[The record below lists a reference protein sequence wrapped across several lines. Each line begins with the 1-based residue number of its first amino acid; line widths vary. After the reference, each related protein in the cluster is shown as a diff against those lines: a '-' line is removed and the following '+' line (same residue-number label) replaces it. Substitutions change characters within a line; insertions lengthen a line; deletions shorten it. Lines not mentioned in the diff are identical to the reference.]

1 MTFSL
6 VILGAPRTK
15 KTSNRLGWRY
25 SRRLGRK
32 VRVVLPSAAW
42 SRWAKGAVIV
52 VREAGRSCSGTYFM
66 PGRGRKLWPVRY
78 TYEGAFF
85 LGLHPVTAARV
96 RCVAKFYRQAQ
107 TGDASGF
114 YQGLGDLLE
123 KRGVIANDS
132 QIADWNGS
140 ELLKDS
146 ACPRVELTLEVLD

>member
-25 SRRLGRK
+25 SRRLRK
-32 VRVVLPSAAW
+32 RVRVVLPSAAW
-42 SRWAKGAVIV
+42 VSWAKGSPIVLLEDGRHCDGAYFVRRRV
-52 VREAGRSCSGTYFM
+52 VRFEYDGSF
-66 PGRGRKLWPVRY
+66 L
-78 TYEGAFF
+78 
-85 LGLHPVTAARV
+85 LGLHPLTTQRV
-96 RCVAKFYRQAQ
+96 RCVAKFYRHAL

-123 KRGVIANDS
+123 KRGVLANDS

-146 ACPRVELTLEVLD
+146 KRPRVELTLEVLD

>member
-1 MTFSL
+1 MTFRL

-25 SRRLGRK
+25 SRALGKK
-32 VRVVLPSAAW
+32 VRVILPSAAW
-42 SRWAKGAVIV
+42 SQWAKGATII
-52 VREAGRSCSGTYFM
+52 VREIGRSCSGTYFIH
-66 PGRGRKLWPVRY
+66 GRGKKLCPGVY
-78 TYEGAFF
+78 TYEGSFF
-85 LGLHPVTAARV
+85 LGLRPLTTARL
-96 RCVAKFYRQAQ
+96 RCIAKFYRQSL
-107 TGDASGF
+107 TGDASGY

-146 ACPRVELTLEVLD
+146 ACPRVELTLEILE